1 LPGLADLPSLAGLVS
16 TPALNGLKGGAIPM
30 PGTTLSAANA
40 SGMSS
45 NSFAA
50 LAVGALL
57 AGASALKI
65 AGRRSRD
72 RKAGTGAA
80 I

>member
-1 LPGLADLPSLAGLVS
+1 M
-16 TPALNGLKGGAIPM
+16 PALNGDMGGGVPM
-30 PGTTLSAANA
+30 PATALSAANA
-40 SGMSS
+40 PPMSS

-65 AGRRSRD
+65 AGRRVRD
-72 RKAGTGAA
+72 RRTGLE
-80 I
+80 